1 MGTSVKKKKAKKLPV
16 EPSSSKSSKPKTA
29 KKLPLPKDE
38 DFDDGVDWSYDNA
51 TEIELREKSSKI
63 GELESRNYIL
73 EREKYNFQNEL
84 LHLRADQERKTELL
98 NEYSRELEK
107 LKKEF
112 RNYKK
117 RVREDQDTNR
127 KKANEQLVMGLLDV
141 IDNIDRAT
149 SFMKP
154 TEDNK
159 EIIKG
164 VHMINKQLFEV
175 LEREGLEIIEA
186 EGKKFN
192 PHEHESIQRIETKE
206 YPNNTVI
213 EEVQRGYRFNDK
225 VIRPTKVK
233 VSVKL
238 AKLKAKAK
246 PKPKPDEKFKEKG
259 EGKPKPEGKRKGK
272 SKPAEKPKGK
282 PKPEGKRKGKSKPD
296 EKPEGKPKP
305 EGKSKAKAKPERPRG
320 KKTKKTKPPKKS
332 KSGKD

>member
-1 MGTSVKKKKAKKLPV
+1 MVGTSVKKKKAKKLPA

-29 KKLPLPKDE
+29 KKIRLPKDE
-38 DFDDGVDWSYDNA
+38 DFDDGVDWSYDNT
-51 TEIELREKSSKI
+51 TEIELREKNSKI

-84 LHLRADQERKTELL
+84 AHLRTDQERKTELL

-117 RVREDQDTNR
+117 RVREDKDNNR

-141 IDNIDRAT
+141 VDNIDRAT

-175 LEREGLEIIEA
+175 LEREGLEIIDA

-192 PHEHESIQRIETKE
+192 PHEHESVQRIETKE

-238 AKLKAKAK
+238 AKLKAK
-246 PKPKPDEKFKEKG
+246 PKPDEKPKEKG
-259 EGKPKPEGKRKGK
+259 KGKPKPEKGK
-272 SKPAEKPKGK
+272 KGKAPPKSKGAEKSKGK
-282 PKPEGKRKGKSKPD
+282 PRPEGKRKGKSKPD
-296 EKPEGKPKP
+296 EKPEGKSKP
-305 EGKSKAKAKPERPRG
+305 EGKHKSKSKPERPSG
-320 KKTKKTKPPKKS
+320 KRTKKTKPMKKS
-332 KSGKD
+332 KSD